1 MEKVDIKICIRPYAH
16 DIIDEISRKPKFIS
30 GKHYIQYK
38 NKKHITT
45 KTAIGWVVW
54 VDDE

>member
-1 MEKVDIKICIRPYAH
+1 MEKVDIKICVRPYVH

-38 NKKHITT
+38 NKRHLLT
-45 KTAIGWVVW
+45 KTSVGCVVW